1 MPFKIKNGFP
11 SNLAC
16 HSSLRAGWLCPLQPR
31 MGWTPSPVTALLAC
45 LPPGVQAPASVPLW
59 PPACLLLPP
68 HPVATL
74 PHPHFLTAPLSPTPS
89 LDPDHPFPTC
99 HSPVPHSGPPKPL
112 PPCSLGQSLASERS
126 PGRLARKGGK
136 EAHGLRT

>member
-16 HSSLRAGWLCPLQPR
+16 HSFLRAGWFCPLQPR
-31 MGWTPSPVTALLAC
+31 MGWTHSTVTALLAC

-59 PPACLLLPP
+59 PPARLLLPP

-74 PHPHFLTAPLSPTPS
+74 P
-89 LDPDHPFPTC
+89 
-99 HSPVPHSGPPKPL
+99 PPI
-112 PPCSLGQSLASERS
+112 S
-126 PGRLARKGGK
+126 
-136 EAHGLRT
+136 